1 MTTTTATRTTTAPEA
16 TCIDDGAGPPR
27 AAHYPEKGIHRFV
40 ARYIRA
46 LPDLTGRT
54 VVDVPSG
61 DGRASHLFRQRG
73 ATVVALDLFPEF
85 NRAPGVQV
93 RAADMCGRLPLDDAC
108 ADFLICQEGIEHV
121 PDQLGLLAEFNRVL
135 KPGGLLLLTTPSLSH
150 MRARLSWLLFE
161 ADSWRRMPRTELDS
175 VNVLDPQ
182 GDRVYYG
189 HLFLRGVHHLTAL
202 TAISGFTVL
211 ERRRTEVAPGS
222 VVLGALFW
230 PLLALGSGLSYL
242 TYSWKRRHQIDPRHR
257 RPLWREHVR
266 LNLSPVTLCCK
277 HVFWVLRKEQD
288 PAEKRARLRG
298 IWRPDPP

>member
-1 MTTTTATRTTTAPEA
+1 VHFPE
-16 TCIDDGAGPPR
+16 T
-27 AAHYPEKGIHRFV
+27 GIHRFV

-73 ATVVALDLFPEF
+73 ATVLALDLFPEF
-85 NRAPGVQV
+85 NRAPGVRV

-121 PDQLGLLAEFNRVL
+121 PDQLGMLNEFNRVL
-135 KPGGLLLLTTPSLSH
+135 KPGGFLLLTTPSLSH

-175 VNVLDPQ
+175 VNVADQTGQRL
-182 GDRVYYG
+182 YYG
-189 HLFLRGVHHLTAL
+189 HLFLRGVQHLQSLATL
-202 TAISGFTVL
+202 SGFTVV
-211 ERRRTEVAPGS
+211 ERRRTEVAAGS
-222 VVLGALFW
+222 VVLGLLAW
-230 PLLALGSGLSYL
+230 PLLALGSAVSYL
-242 TYSWKRRHQIDPRHR
+242 TYSRKQKRKIDPRR
-257 RPLWREHVR
+257 SGPLWREHVR

-277 HVFWVLRKEQD
+277 HVFWVLRKEQA
-288 PAEKRARLRG
+288 PAEKRASLRG
-298 IWRPDPP
+298 IWMPDPS